1 MNCVII
7 RECEYIQFPVG
18 DHGQFT
24 INTKELCKWNK
35 TALKKLITNEIVRN
49 WALTF
54 EQRVLVLQEIEKQ
67 MMCDFETY
75 KSYYEKWST
84 KKFDQIAKK
93 CIEIAELC
101 RINGRDKYK

>member
-1 MNCVII
+1 MKDVVI

-18 DHGQFT
+18 DHGEYF
-24 INTKELCKWNK
+24 INTKVLCEWNK

-54 EQRVLVLQEIEKQ
+54 KQRLLILQEIEKQ
-67 MMCDFETY
+67 MMQDFQTY
-75 KSYYEKWST
+75 KSYYEKWGT

-93 CIEIAELC
+93 CIDIAELC
-101 RINGRDKYK
+101 RTCGRDKYM